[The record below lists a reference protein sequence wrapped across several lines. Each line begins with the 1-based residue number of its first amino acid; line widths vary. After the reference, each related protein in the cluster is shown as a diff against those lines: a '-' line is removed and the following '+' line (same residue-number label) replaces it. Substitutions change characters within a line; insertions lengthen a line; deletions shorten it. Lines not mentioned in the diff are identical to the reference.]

1 MFPTFVEFT
10 PPCGATSA
18 GGRHTTKNTMPRHSP
33 LSLPPLLLALLAHI
47 LAICHCGDS
56 RGQSFAFRH
65 VGVETGLSHSRV
77 SHLMLDSH
85 GFIWASSQ
93 WGLDRFD
100 GYELTP
106 TPAPDTSDVVS
117 SHELGT
123 DSVLVKTSRGFLV
136 FCRSGMTF
144 TAADSLFGFFDAPGA
159 VDDAWVDLR
168 QNLWVR
174 KGRTVGVTR
183 TDGGGTSCHTFELPA
198 DGTSVSGVCNT
209 RYGIAIML
217 SDGRILR
224 CYAPSDGYQPSP
236 VTIQTPMTQGCKQ
249 MKTDFDGN
257 LWALNTRG
265 DSIWFRHQSSGQW
278 RSINN
283 MDLWPRERPSDIV
296 DIAVDA
302 DGRLWMVTSSHG
314 VYVADFR
321 QGKTVNLRRNA
332 HNSNWLRSNQC
343 SCVTTTRGGFVLIGY
358 AYSGF
363 SIYHPDAFVFG
374 NVDIRPRHM
383 ASHLADI
390 NGITTDGTRS
400 AYVATDDNG
409 VLQIDLTT
417 MSTRQ
422 VVGPEVGIVDEVEPG
437 RGGTLWLSVKGK
449 GVLRLDK
456 GGRTT
461 PLAATQPT
469 GGHAHIA
476 LGNDG
481 TLWVADGTRLH
492 ATDGSKGDG
501 GVTLDAGNHVVR
513 MCREY
518 GTDKMLVMTR
528 SDLLRCHADSHGL
541 HVDSLLAGSMTDLHP
556 SDLEQDSR
564 GVVWIAHPG
573 GVKAFAADA
582 DGAWGEAGE
591 AAIRAPLSLTADEW
605 HNIVVTTSTEV
616 HTLRAIPTAEGMD
629 IVDERQ
635 RRPFPIAEGVARPY
649 ATCLMPDGDIW
660 IGTERGIAT
669 FRPYKWNQS
678 NEEGDSNVT
687 FCSLRANGSEVSPW
701 QQINGIVPLRR
712 GLPYSDSF
720 QLPTSGAEFIIHFAA
735 LGRSASPS
743 VYVCDIEGSGKP
755 TVYTNRPYLRLDG
768 LREGSYRLRVRL
780 QDARG
785 RISDSGGDID
795 IEVHTPW
802 QESVYAKGV
811 AIVSTLL
818 MGILFTYVAMGYRN
832 ANRIRRMAKS
842 QGEADVNASVADELR
857 RNALVDMAS
866 DLSASVTPLVQS
878 LADAARW
885 KGMPPEERL
894 KTEMLYDRSTAVSG
908 VMTHLLRS
916 SDTPCPPRATPVQV
930 DLCAML
936 RQVCESMGDL
946 SDGLVT
952 ISFES
957 PMNTHIVCTD
967 PSMLRFVV
975 VDIISDAL
983 VSAQGMGHISVVAER
998 SKYQH
1003 SQSSITLSMSGVFPT
1018 GSRYFC
1024 PKPQPRETVRDR
1036 IRLLRADIMSHD
1048 AGNGVSYVIVQI
1060 PHLG

>member
-1 MFPTFVEFT
+1 
-10 PPCGATSA
+10 
-18 GGRHTTKNTMPRHSP
+18 MPRHTP
-33 LSLPPLLLALLAHI
+33 TNLPPLLLALLAHI
-47 LAICHCGDS
+47 LASCHCGVAV
-56 RGQSFAFRH
+56 GQSFAFRH
-65 VGVETGLSHSRV
+65 VGVESGLSHSRV

-85 GFIWASSQ
+85 GFVWASSQ

-106 TPAPDTSDVVS
+106 TAAPDTSDVVRC
-117 SHELGT
+117 HELGA
-123 DSVLVKTSRGFLV
+123 DSVLVKTSRGFMV

-144 TAADSLFGFFDAPGA
+144 TAADSLFAVFGTPGA

-174 KGRTVGVTR
+174 KGRTIGVAR
-183 TDGGGTSCHTFELPA
+183 TDDGGGRSHTFELPA

-217 SDGRILR
+217 SDGRIMR
-224 CYAPSDGYQPSP
+224 CYAPSDGYQPAP
-236 VTIQTPMTQGCKQ
+236 VTIQPPLTHGCKQ

-257 LWALNTRG
+257 LWVLNARG
-265 DSIWFRHQSSGQW
+265 DSIWFCRQSSGQW

-283 MDLWPRERPSDIV
+283 MDLWPRERPSDIE
-296 DIAVDA
+296 DMAVDA
-302 DGRLWMVTSSHG
+302 DGRLWMATSGHG

-343 SCVTTTRGGFVLIGY
+343 SCVTTTRGGFVFIGY

-363 SIYHPDAFVFG
+363 STYHPDAFVFG

-383 ASHLADI
+383 AARLADI
-390 NGITTDGTRS
+390 NCITTDGGRS
-400 AYVATDDNG
+400 AYVGTDDNG
-409 VLQIDLTT
+409 VLQIDLAT

-422 VVGPEVGIVDEVEPG
+422 VVGPEIGIVDEVEPW

-456 GGRTT
+456 SGRAT

-469 GGHAHIA
+469 GGHTHIA

-492 ATDGSKGDG
+492 ATNGDG
-501 GVTLDAGNHVVR
+501 NVMTLDMGNRIIVR

-528 SDLLRCHADSHGL
+528 SDLLRLHADSHGL
-541 HVDSLLAGSMTDLHP
+541 HVDSLLSDVMTDLHP
-556 SDLEQDSR
+556 SDLEQDCH
-564 GVVWIAHPG
+564 GVVWIASPD
-573 GVKAFAADA
+573 GVRAFAANA
-582 DGAWGEAGE
+582 DGTWGATGK
-591 AAIRAPLSLTADEW
+591 ADIRAPLSLTADKER
-605 HNIVVTTSTEV
+605 NIVVTTSTEV
-616 HTLRAIPTAEGMD
+616 HTLRTIPTTEGID

-669 FRPYKWNQS
+669 FRPYKWNLS
-678 NEEGDSNVT
+678 NEDGDSNVT
-687 FCSLRANGSEVSPW
+687 FCSLRANGAEVSPW
-701 QQINGIVPLRR
+701 QQINGIIPLHRS
-712 GLPYSDSF
+712 LPYSDSF
-720 QLPTSGAEFIIHFAA
+720 RLPTSGAEFSIHFAA
-735 LGRSASPS
+735 LGRSASSS
-743 VYVCDIEGSGKP
+743 VYVCDIEGSGRP
-755 TVYTNRPYLRLDG
+755 TVYTNRPYLRLNG

-780 QDARG
+780 QDAQG
-785 RISDSGGDID
+785 RIADNGSVID
-795 IEVHTPW
+795 IKVHTPW
-802 QESVYAKGV
+802 QESTYAKGV

-842 QGEADVNASVADELR
+842 QGETDANASVTDELR
-857 RNALVDMAS
+857 KNALVDMAS

-878 LADAARW
+878 IADAAQW
-885 KGMPPEERL
+885 KGMPPEEKL

-908 VMTHLLRS
+908 MMSHLLRS
-916 SDTPCPPRATPVQV
+916 LDTPCPRRATPVQV
-930 DLCAML
+930 DLCALL
-936 RQVCESMGDL
+936 RQVCDNMGDL
-946 SDGLVT
+946 SDGLMT
-952 ISFES
+952 IGFDS
-957 PMNTHIVCTD
+957 PMSSHIVCTD
-967 PSMLRFVV
+967 PPKLRFVV
-975 VDIISDAL
+975 VDIISDAM

-998 SKYQH
+998 DKYQH
-1003 SQSSITLSMSGVFPT
+1003 SRSSITFSMSGVSPT

-1024 PKPQPRETVRDR
+1024 QKPEPRETVLDR